1 MENFTE
7 KERNKID
14 NMHARE
20 FKNLTSDEVQLL
32 LRWNAYITENRVKD
46 SEEEKRRN
54 EYDKEQ
60 LEILKREAEATKTIL
75 QYKRDAAREKL
86 ERVKATNIEE
96 V

>member
-14 NMHARE
+14 DMYGRE
-20 FKNLTSDEVQLL
+20 FENLTSDEVQLL
-32 LRWNAYITENRVKD
+32 LRWNAYKTENRVKD

-60 LEILKREAEATKTIL
+60 LEILKRKAEATKTIL
-75 QYKRDAAREKL
+75 QYKRDAALEKL
-86 ERVKATNIEE
+86 ERVRNGEY
-96 V
+96 